1 MAETAPAKPT
11 APRALRLTRPG
22 WGAALAAF
30 ITIQA
35 ALVSGNNLLYLLF
48 AAALAAF
55 LLSLLLGRLNLRAVR
70 ATLAAPG
77 QIFRGADFTLTVK
90 LANRSALPALGLRV
104 AARGQRP
111 AVERLA
117 PGEEAGADLRYSLP
131 HRGLNRPAD
140 LRLESAFPFGLLLHS
155 RPLEAGG
162 LTALPRTR
170 DVRAP
175 SDLGAGVEV
184 QVSATARRGRSGDL
198 WGVRDMRPDE
208 DIRSVNWK
216 LSAKAGRLVAVEYAE
231 SVGSRVTVRLE
242 GAASG
247 PGGEARVEEAAGAC
261 RYFIDAGAEVRLV
274 TPEGEID
281 YGRGLLHLDRLLRA
295 LALAGDGAAPRP
307 AAGPDPAAAEPP
319 ADDVLWRRLTLAGCW
334 LIYLSLFLVE
344 EFRVPASL
352 GVAALL
358 AAASAWRE
366 RRLPAPPAR
375 LWDAATLAVLAHAVF
390 FHWRQ
395 AGIMVANTWLVS
407 YMLVYFAFNAADR
420 AGYRRAFT
428 VFYLGFFLVSG
439 QTISLWY
446 FPACLAYL
454 AFCTAW
460 LAAEWGAGLRGRG
473 WPRALA
479 PSALALALLGAAV
492 FAVIPRVDPLVRR
505 SPIVASL
512 GLDKLTP
519 RSSAVSGFTR
529 NVSLGYFGELR
540 RSSARVM
547 RVRPL
552 ASVGSAPPPLYVRG
566 LAFDAFDGRR
576 WSRTPAPV
584 KYRLGGRLFWTR
596 DGGAPMPRLGAAL
609 LLPGAGRPEPAV
621 SAEYSIFPMNLA
633 VVFSAYPVSA
643 VEAPAAAA
651 FFDHT
656 DSVNF
661 TAPYTAG
668 IRYTV
673 RGRRGAASEGALA
686 LAEDPEALLRL
697 YLRVPPGE
705 DPRVRD
711 LALRVTRGAAGDLA
725 KAAAVEK
732 YLRSAY
738 GYSLFSGGEGSGLS
752 DFLFVRREGNCEY
765 FATAAAVL
773 LRHAGVP
780 SRLVSGFLASEF
792 NEYGK
797 FYDVRQSQAH
807 AWTEAYIRGR
817 GWVRLDATP
826 SGAQAGAWGR
836 RFAGRL
842 ARWVEAGNV
851 NWYRHVIGY
860 DNYAQRNT
868 FHRLG
873 LAVSRWNLL
882 RSLGWLAGA
891 AAGLWLLRAL
901 WLARPRRSGRQAALD
916 IFSRAQ
922 AALEEAGLPRAP
934 WQTPR
939 EYAASVAARRPDLA
953 AIGRL
958 AEQHYLE
965 RYAGL
970 PRSGADLAEARALL
984 AGLRSRAAGGLAAR
998 LRRAFWQTPSKEK

>member
-1 MAETAPAKPT
+1 MAETGPEKTA

-22 WGAALAAF
+22 WGALLAAF

-48 AAALAAF
+48 AVTLAAF
-55 LLSLLLGRLNLRAVR
+55 LLSWLLGRLNLRGVR

-77 QIFRGADFTLTVK
+77 QIFRGAEFTLGVN
-90 LANRSALPALGLRV
+90 LVNRGALPALGLRL

-117 PGEEAGADLRYSLP
+117 PGEERGAELRYSLP
-131 HRGLNRPAD
+131 RRGLNRPAD
-140 LRLESAFPFGLLLHS
+140 LRLESSYPFGLLLHS
-155 RPLEAGG
+155 RPLDAGE

-170 DVRAP
+170 DVRAA
-175 SDLGAGVEV
+175 SDLGGGVEV
-184 QVSATARRGRSGDL
+184 LVSPTARRSRSGDL
-198 WGVRDMRPDE
+198 WGVREMRPDE
-208 DIRSVNWK
+208 DIRAVNWK

-231 SVGSRVTVRLE
+231 AVGSRVTVRLD
-242 GAASG
+242 G
-247 PGGEARVEEAAGAC
+247 PVAGPAGEARVEEAAGAC
-261 RYFIDAGAEVRLV
+261 RFFIDAGAEVKLV

-295 LALAGDGAAPRP
+295 LALAGDGASPGP
-307 AAGPDPAAAEPP
+307 AAGPDPVPAEPP
-319 ADDVLWRRLTLAGCW
+319 PDEVLWRRLTLAGCW
-334 LIYLSLFLVE
+334 LVYLSLFLVE
-344 EFRVPASL
+344 EFRVYPSAA
-352 GVAALL
+352 VAALL
-358 AAASAWRE
+358 AAAAVWRE
-366 RRLPAPPAR
+366 RRLPAPPQR
-375 LWDAATLAVLAHAVF
+375 LWDAATLAVMAHAVF

-446 FPACLAYL
+446 FPAYLAYL
-454 AFCTAW
+454 AFCSAW

-479 PSALALALLGAAV
+479 PAALALALLGAAV

-512 GLDKLTP
+512 GLDKLTA
-519 RSSAVSGFTR
+519 RSSAVSGFTK

-566 LAFDAFDGRR
+566 LALDSFDGLR
-576 WSRTPAPV
+576 WSRSQAPV
-584 KYRLGGRLFWTR
+584 RYRLGGRVFWSK
-596 DGGAPMPRLGAAL
+596 DGGAPMAASGPAL
-609 LLPGAGRPEPAV
+609 LMPGAGRPDPAV
-621 SAEYSIFPMNLA
+621 SAEYSIFPMNLS
-633 VVFSAYPVSA
+633 VIFSAYPVSA
-643 VEAPAAAA
+643 VEGGGGPA

-656 DSVNF
+656 DSAYF
-661 TAPYTAG
+661 TVPYTAG
-668 IRYTV
+668 VRYIV
-673 RGRRGAASEGALA
+673 RGARGAAAEGALG
-686 LAEDPEALLRL
+686 LAENPGQLLGL
-697 YLRVPPGE
+697 CLRVPPGE

-711 LALRVTRGAAGDLA
+711 LALRVTAGAAGDLA
-725 KAAAVEK
+725 KAKAVEK
-732 YLRSAY
+732 YLRDNY

-752 DFLFVRREGNCEY
+752 DFLFARREGNCEY

-792 NEYGK
+792 NEYGR

-826 SGAQAGAWGR
+826 SGAETSLWGR
-836 RFAGRL
+836 RLAGRL
-842 ARWVEAGNV
+842 SRWVEAGNV

-873 LAVSRWNLL
+873 LAVSRWGLL
-882 RSLGWLAGA
+882 RALGWLAAA
-891 AAGLWLLRAL
+891 AAGAWLLRAL
-901 WLARPRRSGRQAALD
+901 WRARPRRARRQAALD
-916 IFSRAQ
+916 LFSRAQ
-922 AALEEAGLPRAP
+922 AALEDAGLRREPH
-934 WQTPR
+934 WTPL
-939 EYAASVAARRPDLA
+939 EYADRVAALRPDLSA
-953 AIGRL
+953 VRYL

-970 PRSGADLAEARALL
+970 PRGEADLAEARRALALL
-984 AGLRSRAAGGLAAR
+984 RERAGNRRWRGL
-998 LRRAFWQTPSKEK
+998 FGK